1 MSGEGDNN
9 KEGGEGEQPPEAP
22 GVSSTGDG
30 GIYGTAEVDAVRHA
44 FNQGTYVGI
53 RSLPN
58 SITPSFRG
66 TSTGKDKA
74 GKEGDGMAPPLH
86 VPVAAGQNRPG
97 KYSGAPKVFTLYE
110 YQHTEYDREKV
121 ERAREWEESKAM
133 RVDTSD
139 FKCTALPAIPKSAGS
154 FNEFEYAEDPFEN
167 QELMEKAAKEE
178 FDAQVLAGPMR
189 VAGQVQE
196 LEKGKARLWE
206 VLRKLTKQ
214 FKEDWPA
221 CFLRVYEDDIGC
233 LVAMFDQDKIQGD
246 VSTYMNQF
254 FRVNEIV
261 QYFGLRKDSTRWG
274 AVENN
279 NGTSVHYVFIPTWVH
294 LRAPVD
300 MNLPAPHSE
309 RSGEP
314 ALISGRVPF
323 GPQTNGGQAITVHV
337 RTYSRSFKY

>member
-1 MSGEGDNN
+1 MSEVDNN
-9 KEGGEGEQPPEAP
+9 KHDDDQPEA
-22 GVSSTGDG
+22 GMSTGDG
-30 GIYGTAEVDAVRHA
+30 GVYGTAEVDTVRHA
-44 FNQGTYVGI
+44 FNQGTFVGI

-66 TSTGKDKA
+66 TSAGKDKG
-74 GKEGDGMAPPLH
+74 GKLDGEGVAPPLH
-86 VPVAAGQNRPG
+86 HPVAAGQVRPG

-110 YQHTEYDREKV
+110 YQPSEYDREK
-121 ERAREWEESKAM
+121 ELRARQWEESKAM
-133 RVDTSD
+133 RVDTAD

-167 QELMEKAAKEE
+167 QELMEKAAKLE
-178 FDAQVLAGPMR
+178 FDAQILHGPMR
-189 VAGQVQE
+189 VAGQAQE

-206 VLRKLTKQ
+206 LLRKLTKQ
-214 FKEDWPA
+214 LKEDWPT
-221 CFLRVYEDDIGC
+221 CLLRVYEDDIGC
-233 LVAMFDQDKIQGD
+233 VVATFDQDKIQGD

-254 FRVNEIV
+254 FRTNEIV

-274 AVENN
+274 AVEKDK
-279 NGTSVHYVFIPTWVH
+279 GTHVHFVFIPTWVH

-300 MNLPAPHSE
+300 MNLPAPKSE
-309 RSGEP
+309 RSQEP

-323 GPQTNGGQAITVHV
+323 GPQTNGGQAIQVHV